1 MAKARGVLCLL
12 LAGPAA
18 ALGLLSLAGLLSM
31 APSGF
36 PPSLLA
42 ILFQPSLL
50 ALPVF
55 PVTGPWYSM
64 SPLCAPSLDS
74 RGRSLSFPSCPY
86 ADYFQVY
93 IPIQT
98 LPPAPDFLFPAAD
111 VAPPCGCLKDT
122 ASSTGPKS
130 ASDPSLQ
137 AWDTSKCPSRRGRP
151 VPPSEFPVPFLTP
164 LRWSFMPPQLM
175 YQNWTVPACLCCG
188 TRAWALPSL
197 PVLSWEPPDPSGPQF
212 LLPGREHHSGPV
224 ASFAAF
230 EDLLSQQP
238 FAECFSFAFY
248 HLTVSEFCFLSVSP
262 T

>member
-1 MAKARGVLCLL
+1 MGLPYRLGSRLCLPFPHKLRRWLKLLFQRRIIIFLGFLMLLFKAFQKRSSSPAFVPAVLFNSSCSHQGGIYMAKARGVLCLL
-12 LAGPAA
+12 LAGSAA
-18 ALGLLSLAGLLSM
+18 ALGLLSLAALLSM

-42 ILFQPSLL
+42 IVFQPSLL

-64 SPLCAPSLDS
+64 SLLCSPSLDS

-98 LPPAPDFLFPAAD
+98 LPPAPDFLFLAAN

-137 AWDTSKCPSRRGRP
+137 A
-151 VPPSEFPVPFLTP
+151 
-164 LRWSFMPPQLM
+164 
-175 YQNWTVPACLCCG
+175 
-188 TRAWALPSL
+188 
-197 PVLSWEPPDPSGPQF
+197 
-212 LLPGREHHSGPV
+212 
-224 ASFAAF
+224 
-230 EDLLSQQP
+230 
-238 FAECFSFAFY
+238 
-248 HLTVSEFCFLSVSP
+248 
-262 T
+262 